1 MPITPNDIKQAA
13 FSMAP
18 QGYAAEEVDDFLD
31 RLAKEVDHLMK
42 RLVELKSAG
51 IKAEGRAQALAA
63 ENAALQR
70 RVEGYEQS
78 KVDGQLSETQLSEV
92 FVIAKQTAD
101 RMISEAQ
108 TKADGI
114 VAEAELRGREAM
126 REAMEER
133 QHEIDEIDRLQ
144 QSRAQFCSEYQSL
157 LKRYLNDS
165 ATQLP
170 ISDENLE
177 AAGVRVPHIEPS
189 EDSSSASA

>member
-18 QGYAAEEVDDFLD
+18 QGYAAEEVDEFLD
-31 RLAKEVDHLMK
+31 RLAHEVDHLMK

-51 IKAEGRAQALAA
+51 VKAEGRAQALAS

-70 RVEGYEQS
+70 KVEGYEQS

-101 RMISEAQ
+101 HMISEAQ

-126 REAMEER
+126 REAMEEHQR
-133 QHEIDEIDRLQ
+133 ELDEIDRLQ

-157 LKRYLNDS
+157 LKRYLSDS

-170 ISDENLE
+170 ISDENLD
-177 AAGVRVPHIEPS
+177 AAGVRAPRDEQVQE
-189 EDSSSASA
+189 SSAAGA